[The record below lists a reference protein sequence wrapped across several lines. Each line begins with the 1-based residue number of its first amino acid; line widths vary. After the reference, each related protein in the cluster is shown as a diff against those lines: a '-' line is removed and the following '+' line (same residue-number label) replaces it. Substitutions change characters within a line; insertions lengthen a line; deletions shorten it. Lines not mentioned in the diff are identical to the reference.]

1 MELLGIFIQDTDI
14 NTIEPIIAP
23 TCLLQINGDH
33 TAADV
38 ANYLIWV
45 IAKEIDIKKISIS

>member
-23 TCLLQINGDH
+23 TCLLQINSDH
-33 TAADV
+33 TAADA
-38 ANYLIWV
+38 ANYLI
-45 IAKEIDIKKISIS
+45 